1 MLYIYNSGCPD
12 SKGRLHQD
20 HDWNHWTWVT
30 WGTSSELTLKPS
42 GASWKPPWI
51 LLFRSASLLKFISTP
66 PSNYAFALENCIY
79 IGFTYVMC
87 FFRSSELGSANGMN
101 FYQGTSDC
109 CREAFT
115 PISRLKSAYILLILA
130 TSLSSVYPQPLEDR
144 WPNTFRFR

>member
-1 MLYIYNSGCPD
+1 MPWFKGEITPGSWLKSLDLSNLRHILRINSETIWFLMEASMD
-12 SKGRLHQD
+12 
-20 HDWNHWTWVT
+20 
-30 WGTSSELTLKPS
+30 TSIQI
-42 GASWKPPWI
+42 GI
-51 LLFRSASLLKFISTP
+51 FVKFISTP

-79 IGFTYVMC
+79 IGYTYVMC

-144 WPNTFRFR
+144 WHNTFRFR